1 MCVLSTQGNELLLL
15 RCLRLLP
22 SSQSDILD
30 KGADNMA
37 VRMALAET
45 HIVKE
50 TKDFLVSV
58 RQGTAFALLQCVC
71 LTLSNTNRR
80 E

>member
-1 MCVLSTQGNELLLL
+1 MLSTQFNELLLL
-15 RCLRLLP
+15 LVFAALP

-58 RQGTAFALLQCVC
+58 RQGTAFALLQFVC